1 VSVTQENNK
10 KDPFDFIERWNKER
24 SFYSKAIIDS
34 KTGDTWPYIESVD
47 EIKYKNWKSLVVDP
61 ATQEY
66 YHGKEPKFTVSEDGV
81 ETKTMQA
88 VEPHQIV
95 RQITRVRTEDGSEY
109 LMTKG
114 QIIGYDEFGQPR
126 PLSYSNKEKYIET
139 LFRFETE
146 QDTSVNRLRQV
157 CKGPEGMREHYLM
170 PFTEKNVR
178 KLYEMRDKRR
188 CILVVLDA
196 VSMEAKECP
205 SLDMFITKD
214 FNYIKDMGYL
224 SEKERE
230 EARKEFEAMQNV
242 QSTPKPKK

>member
-1 VSVTQENNK
+1 VSVIENK
-10 KDPFDFIERWNKER
+10 KEPFDFIERWNKER
-24 SFYSKAIIDS
+24 SFYSKAIIDP

-61 ATQEY
+61 ANQEY
-66 YHGKEPKFTVSEDGV
+66 YRGKEPKFTVSEDGV
-81 ETKTMQA
+81 ETKTMQE
-88 VEPHQIV
+88 VDPHELV

-109 LMTKG
+109 LMSKG

-126 PLSYSNKEKYIET
+126 PLSYSNKERYIET

-178 KLYEMRDKRR
+178 KLYEKRDKRR

-205 SLDMFITKD
+205 TLDMFITKD

-230 EARKEFEAMQNV
+230 EARKEFEAMQNL